1 MKGPFGLII
10 YGVIAI
16 VISIVMFGV
25 ATTQLDTAMTAANS
39 TNLVNT
45 MPGLYDIMGI
55 YGIVFWVGITGAGL
69 AMLGFGVVGTVRAAR
84 GR

>member
-1 MKGPFGLII
+1 MKGNFGLIV
-10 YGVIAI
+10 YGVIGI

-25 ATTQLDTAMTAANS
+25 AVEQLDTAMDAANS

-55 YGIVFWVGITGAGL
+55 YGIVIWVAVTGAGL
-69 AMLGFGVVGTVRAAR
+69 AMLGFGAYGVIKSAR
-84 GR
+84 R